1 MVLSSYLILIE
12 TYLKYKG
19 ENMDKQLQD
28 IRDLSRAFVKNEIG
42 KNVDLTNYK
51 TDQELKNLS
60 HLYARQ
66 L

>member
-1 MVLSSYLILIE
+1 
-12 TYLKYKG
+12 
-19 ENMDKQLQD
+19 MDKQLQD